1 MTSLT
6 WKPKAALQNMNGN
19 IPERTKSM
27 KKILISTD
35 TASDISLETAKKHNI
50 NMIPINLTINGKEY
64 KDRYD
69 ISPDEFYKILPT
81 CDEIPKTAQITVLE
95 YMESFKKFVN
105 DYSIIHVT
113 ISANASG
120 TNQSAHLAA
129 NELKEEYPDADIT
142 ILDSQSFSYGYGLY
156 VLEAAKMAEDGKTKD
171 EIVAYL
177 TECFEKCTIF
187 FTLETLDYL
196 QKGGRISPKAK
207 ILANVLD
214 INPILAIEE
223 GLVMNKEKVR
233 GKKKVPGKI
242 ADMVNELIDRDKVQK
257 IAILHSEDLEKAEM
271 MKQTLTE
278 KTGFEEFEIEI
289 LGPTIGIHTGPGA
302 LGIIFQGK

>member
-1 MTSLT
+1 
-6 WKPKAALQNMNGN
+6 
-19 IPERTKSM
+19 M

-35 TASDISLETAKKHNI
+35 TASDISPEIAEKYNI
-50 NMIPINLTINGKEY
+50 NLIPINLTINAKEY

-69 ISPDEFYKILPT
+69 ISPEEFYEILPT
-81 CDEIPKTAQITVLE
+81 CAEIPKTAQVTVVE
-95 YMESFKKFVN
+95 HMESFQKYVD

-129 NELKEEYPDADIT
+129 NEIMDDNPDADIT
-142 ILDSQSFSYGYGLY
+142 ILDSASFSYGYGVYLI
-156 VLEAAKMAEDGKTKD
+156 EAAKMANEGKSKE
-171 EIVAYL
+171 EIIAYL
-177 TECFEKCTIF
+177 TECFNKCTIF
-187 FTLETLDYL
+187 FMLDTLDFL

-214 INPILAIEE
+214 INPILTIQD

-233 GKKKVPGKI
+233 GKKKLIGKI
-242 ADMVNELIDRDKVQK
+242 SDMVSELIDSEKPHK
-257 IAILHSEDLEKAEM
+257 IAIVHSQAPETAEKLRDAIID
-271 MKQTLTE
+271 
-278 KTGFEEFEIEI
+278 KTGMTEYAIET

-302 LGIIFQGK
+302 VGVIFQGK

>member
-1 MTSLT
+1 
-6 WKPKAALQNMNGN
+6 
-19 IPERTKSM
+19 M

-35 TASDISLETAKKHNI
+35 TASDISLETAEKYNI

-69 ISPDEFYKILPT
+69 ISADEFYEILPT
-81 CDEIPKTAQITVLE
+81 CAEIPKTAQITVLE
-95 YMESFKKFVN
+95 YMESFKKYVN

-129 NELKEEYPDADIT
+129 SELKEEYPDADIT
-142 ILDSQSFSYGYGLY
+142 ILDSKSFSYGYGVYL
-156 VLEAAKMAEDGKTKD
+156 LEAAKMANEGKSKD
-171 EIVAYL
+171 EIIAYL
-177 TECFEKCTIF
+177 TENFDKCTIF
-187 FTLETLDYL
+187 FMLDTLDYL

-214 INPILAIEE
+214 INPILTIQD

-233 GKKKVPGKI
+233 GKKKLIGKI
-242 ADMVNELIDRDKVQK
+242 SDMVSELIDSEKPHT
-257 IAILHSEDLEKAEM
+257 IAIVHSEALETAE
-271 MKQTLTE
+271 KLRDAITD
-278 KTGFEEFEIEI
+278 KTGVTEYAIET

-302 LGIIFQGK
+302 VGVIFQGK